1 MQKISKKALQAA
13 MSSDVEDTY
22 NMISV
27 DGDTSTN
34 DTALLLANGMAGNEK
49 IKEGTPEF
57 DAFKEALHYVNETL
71 AKAMAGDGE
80 GATALFEV
88 KVVGAQTKEQA
99 KGSCKICCMLE
110 SYKGCDRRT
119 RCKLGEESFVQWDIP
134 EHSLIR
140 SR

>member
-1 MQKISKKALQAA
+1 

-57 DAFKEALHYVNETL
+57 DAFRR
-71 AKAMAGDGE
+71 
-80 GATALFEV
+80 LF
-88 KVVGAQTKEQA
+88 
-99 KGSCKICCMLE
+99 IM
-110 SYKGCDRRT
+110 
-119 RCKLGEESFVQWDIP
+119 
-134 EHSLIR
+134 
-140 SR
+140 

>member
-49 IKEGTPEF
+49 IKEGTPAF
-57 DAFKEALHYVNETL
+57 DAFKEALHYVKRDTC
-71 AKAMAGDGE
+71 E
-80 GATALFEV
+80 GN
-88 KVVGAQTKEQA
+88 G
-99 KGSCKICCMLE
+99 G
-110 SYKGCDRRT
+110 RRR
-119 RCKLGEESFVQWDIP
+119 RCNSTF
-134 EHSLIR
+134 
-140 SR
+140 

>member
-1 MQKISKKALQAA
+1 

-57 DAFKEALHYVNETL
+57 DAFKRGALHYVNETL
-71 AKAMAGDGE
+71 AKAMAGGDGE
-80 GATALFEV
+80 GATALL
-88 KVVGAQTKEQA
+88 K
-99 KGSCKICCMLE
+99 
-110 SYKGCDRRT
+110 
-119 RCKLGEESFVQWDIP
+119 
-134 EHSLIR
+134 
-140 SR
+140 